1 MKFNKILLRIL
12 LALILLV
19 NVTVFNVPEAT
30 AEGNEGL
37 IQQAFKCTPVG
48 ALIDLVQGKFGC
60 NPLSWAADGTFGN
73 LIKNATGFIK
83 DTLAYVLGTLVA
95 GILKSVL
102 EFNSFFTD
110 GVNTGWTITRNFT
123 NLFFALILLLIAI
136 STVLNIGPL
145 DNYTAKKILPNFIIV
160 ALFINFSKA
169 IVGFLIDI
177 SQIIMI
183 SLYNAFGDNLGDVII
198 RTSRIAELGV
208 STAIEVAIINFISII
223 ILAVLIFILLWTI
236 LILVVR
242 IVTLWLAI
250 ILSPLAFMSFIVP
263 GLRSLWN
270 QWIEML
276 QSALVTGPVLMFMLY
291 IAITILSA
299 GGYNSPD
306 SSQNFISSGAF
317 FNYLIVM
324 VVLFSANMIATK
336 AGQQGP
342 PILQKAVGVAGTV
355 ATFGLGAYVG
365 AGGYGTGKMLG
376 KSKELVQGG
385 IKNIDKGIGGVTNVT
400 GQNARYESF
409 KKDLKEKQKTGVGFV
424 GRFQGLSADG
434 KKEQLEDFE
443 KEKAQR
449 LEGTGEIYKKENARY
464 LKMVSSLEADAA
476 KDAKEK
482 SSIPELG
489 QELKKALEKGDK
501 ITARALASRVSE
513 IKGGWEELFGGKD
526 GKEGIFAEYA
536 KDNPTNPAAQLDAF
550 ITKNFE
556 TKKDGTPI
564 YAIDKDG
571 KPKNGT
577 FTPMANNFRARQAQ
591 LLKDKGS
598 ANFAVGLAERDTSK
612 STPYSKAVEKG
623 ILGAGAEFSK
633 NDRMFSGGG
642 SFDFNA
648 FYSIIKNETS
658 LDLLADPKSW
668 APFNKERK
676 GIIADLE
683 TRLKTETDPTNKR
696 KIQVALKGLGSS
708 ASSRVTGNTI

>member
-1 MKFNKILLRIL
+1 MKFTKILLRIF

-19 NVTVFNVPEAT
+19 NITAFNTPEAI

-37 IQQAFKCTPVG
+37 IQQVFECTPVG

-60 NPLSWAADGTFGN
+60 NPFSWAADATFGN

-83 DTLAYVLGTLVA
+83 DSLAYILGTLVA

-110 GVNTGWTITRNFT
+110 GVNTGWTITRDFT

-177 SQIIMI
+177 SQIVMI
-183 SLYNAFGDNLGDVII
+183 SFYNAFGDNLGDVIV
-198 RTSRIAELGV
+198 RTSRMAELGV

-223 ILAVLIFILLWTI
+223 ILAVIIFILLWTI
-236 LILVVR
+236 LILVIR

-291 IAITILSA
+291 LAITILSA
-299 GGYNSPD
+299 GGYNTPD

-342 PILQKAVGVAGTV
+342 PILQKAVGVAGTI

-365 AGGYGTGKMLG
+365 AGGYGTRQMLKKG
-376 KSKELVQGG
+376 VELG
-385 IKNIDKGIGGVTNVT
+385 DKGIGGVTNVT

-424 GRFQGLSADG
+424 GKFQGFSAEG

-443 KEKAQR
+443 KDKVKR
-449 LEGTGEIYKKENARY
+449 LEQSGEIYKKENARY
-464 LKMVSSLEADAA
+464 LKMVSSLEADVA
-476 KDAKEK
+476 KDVKDK

-489 QELKKALEKGDK
+489 KELKKALEKGDK

-526 GKEGIFAEYA
+526 GKKGIFAEYA

-556 TKKDGTPI
+556 TKPDGTPI
-564 YAIDKDG
+564 YALDKDG
-571 KPKNGT
+571 KPIDKQ
-577 FTPMANNFRARQAQ
+577 FTPIANNFRARQAQ
-591 LLKDKGS
+591 LLRDKGS
-598 ANFAVGLAERDTSK
+598 SNFAAGLVERKPAEF
-612 STPYSKAVEKG
+612 TPYAKAVEKG
-623 ILGAGAEFSK
+623 IMGAGAEFTK
-633 NDRMFSGGG
+633 NDKMFSGGG

-648 FYSIIKNETS
+648 FYPIIQNETS
-658 LDLLADPKSW
+658 FDLLAKPESW
-668 APFNKERK
+668 APFNKERSV
-676 GIIADLE
+676 IIKE
-683 TRLKTETDPTNKR
+683 LKEKLDTDPTNPDNP
-696 KIQVALKGLGSS
+696 KIKAALKGLGAS
-708 ASSRVTGNTI
+708 ASSRVTSS